1 MELAFFS
8 NITVSGKSALSREL
22 LKNNKKAPE
31 TFIPNSKYLL
41 FQNWVKVF
49 SLFLQSGVHTTF
61 VTQVTT
67 LSNSVATLMQLLR
80 RTESYDQPR

>member
-41 FQNWVKVF
+41 FHNWVKVF
-49 SLFLQSGVHTTF
+49 SLTISPEWGSHNLCDTGYNPEQ
-61 VTQVTT
+61 
-67 LSNSVATLMQLLR
+67 LCCNSHATSEADRKL
-80 RTESYDQPR
+80 